1 MLLVGMGTQINGS
14 RNFCGVAEMVGPVD
28 FEATTDFWQRR
39 GKFLV
44 KWHIIKD
51 VTFTQVC
58 ILHWKTVETN
68 QLYTVETLNN

>member
-1 MLLVGMGTQINGS
+1 MGTQINGS

-68 QLYTVETLNN
+68 QLYTFETFNK